1 MNSMEKW
8 PNFFIVGTTR
18 AGTTSL
24 WQYLQKIPGVY
35 MSPVK
40 EPDYFNPNTNY
51 QGFSTIPIRDKK
63 KYLELFKDVKDETA
77 IGEASPTYLADPQT
91 PYLIH
96 DVIPNARIIIMLR
109 DPVERAFSE
118 YLLMYAIGVLKCSF
132 SELIHSPDR
141 GKKETP
147 VPIVEYGLY
156 YEKVKRNLE
165 VFGPDQVR
173 CYIFEE
179 FVKDPIKTLKEILDF
194 LKVKNPVINFELE
207 VHNPTIVY
215 RNRLAKFIVRNK
227 IIRKVGKHLPRNGI
241 RQIKWKL
248 TKPTTKPSMAP
259 EDRKFLQEFYRE
271 DIPKLENLLGRKMPW
286 KCKNY
291 SSIK

>member
-227 IIRKVGKHLPRNGI
+227 IIRKVGKRLPRNGI

>member
-24 WQYLQKIPGVY
+24 YQYLKKIPGVY

-227 IIRKVGKHLPRNGI
+227 IIRKVGKRLPRTRI
-241 RQIKWKL
+241 RQIKLKL
-248 TKPTTKPSMAP
+248 TKPTTKPSMVP